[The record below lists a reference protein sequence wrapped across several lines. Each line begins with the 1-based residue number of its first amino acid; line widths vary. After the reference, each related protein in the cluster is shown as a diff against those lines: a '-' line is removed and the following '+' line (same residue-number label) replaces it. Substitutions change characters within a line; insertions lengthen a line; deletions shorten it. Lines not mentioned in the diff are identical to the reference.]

1 MPPSSTYFRR
11 HCIAFTVNNPT
22 QAFAPQLCA
31 ADKITFI
38 CHATCQHSGKV
49 YGYAR
54 CVDAHRWT
62 WWLEKLGQKD
72 TGNFRLDLEA
82 GDKYDR
88 AYYAG
93 RGVVVQMGEF
103 QPQGARNDLLAGAG
117 EQGEPSRQDELAK
130 TKKALDDAKATIR
143 RASAAAVGQR
153 TSQKAAMQRIKKL
166 EAEMAAQEKELVC
179 CKALLKARPRPS
191 SIDTERT
198 DARRRKMPRTSGMV
212 PAASA
217 SDNNRGKDTTKP
229 YTAQLQSTAPPAP
242 VLQAGQGTS
251 VCIYIFLPSPNF
263 GGIPVS
269 AGTARVVCGAHQ
281 TLGTLLSDGTL
292 PAGTW
297 FSDMDKNA
305 LDLAHSVFDDNLKPA
320 LLSICAYLPAG
331 DCVLSMDRYMTHWGV
346 TALQS
351 TRFFSAKLGVRIGEA
366 VAATGAGYAYTH
378 VTAPGVS
385 GSRAIP
391 PSRVLRNL
399 VSAGTR
405 FVRLEV
411 HLPAA
416 GSIAVEVDVKRT
428 EGTKTA
434 KTLRFGLATDTPV
447 EALVTLYKVA
457 PRGSLVQL
465 ESGSMVSAGT
475 RLRDLAV
482 SQQDGAVRLVVLPP
496 GDATDSDSEDDA

>member
-11 HCIAFTVNNPT
+11 HCITFTVNNPT
-22 QAFAPQLCA
+22 QAFTPQLCA

-38 CHATCQHSGKV
+38 CHATCEHSGKV

-54 CVDAHRWT
+54 CEDAHRWT
-62 WWLEKLGQKD
+62 WWLEKLGRKD
-72 TGNFRLDLEA
+72 RGNFRLDLEA

-88 AYYAG
+88 AYYAD
-93 RGVVVQMGEF
+93 RGVVVQVGEF
-103 QPQGARNDLLAGAG
+103 QAQGARNDLLAGAG
-117 EQGEPSRQDELAK
+117 EQGEPFRQDELAR
-130 TKKALDDAKATIR
+130 TKKALEDAKTTNR
-143 RASAAAVGQR
+143 RALAAAVGQR
-153 TSQKAAMQRIKKL
+153 TSHNAAKERLKKL
-166 EAEMAAQEKELVC
+166 EAEMAAQEKELVR
-179 CKALLKARPRPS
+179 CKALLKAQPRQSNVDTRRTGARP
-191 SIDTERT
+191 
-198 DARRRKMPRTSGMV
+198 RKMPRTSGMV

-242 VLQAGQGTS
+242 MQQAGQGTW
-251 VCIYIFLPSPNF
+251 VCIYMFLPSSNF
-263 GGIPVS
+263 GGIPVF
-269 AGTARVVCGAHQ
+269 AGTARVVCRAHQ
-281 TLGTLLSDGTL
+281 SLGTLLSDGTL
-292 PAGTW
+292 PEGTW
-297 FSDMDKNA
+297 FSDTDKNA

-320 LLSICAYLPAG
+320 LFSIFAYLPAG

-405 FVRLEV
+405 FVRFEV
-411 HLPAA
+411 HLPAE
-416 GSIAVEVDVKRT
+416 GSIPVEVDVKRT

-434 KTLRFGLATDTPV
+434 RMLYFGLAPDTPV

-457 PRGSLVQL
+457 PRGSIVYLA
-465 ESGSMVSAGT
+465 SGPMVDAKARVGN
-475 RLRDLAV
+475 LPV
-482 SQQDGAVRLVVLPP
+482 SQEGGPVRLVALPA

>member
-38 CHATCQHSGKV
+38 CHATCEHSGKV

-54 CVDAHRWT
+54 CDDAHRWT

-72 TGNFRLDLEA
+72 SGNFQLDLEA

-93 RGVVVQMGEF
+93 RGVVVQLGEF
-103 QPQGARNDLLAGAG
+103 QPEGTRNGLLAGEEG
-117 EQGEPSRQDELAK
+117 KQSCQEELAE

-143 RASAAAVGQR
+143 RASAAAVGQKS
-153 TSQKAAMQRIKKL
+153 SQKTAMQRIKKL
-166 EAEMAAQEKELVC
+166 EAEMAAQEKELVR
-179 CKALLKARPRPS
+179 CKALLKARPRQS
-191 SIDTERT
+191 SIETT
-198 DARRRKMPRTSGMV
+198 GSDARRRKMPRV
-212 PAASA
+212 EASA
-217 SDNNRGKDTTKP
+217 SHTPSEKSTTAP
-229 YTAQLQSTAPPAP
+229 YAAQLQGTTPS
-242 VLQAGQGTS
+242 GQGTW
-251 VCIYIFLPSPNF
+251 VCIYMFLPSPNF

-269 AGTARVVCGAHQ
+269 AGTTRVVCGAHQ

-292 PAGTW
+292 PEGTW

-366 VAATGAGYAYTH
+366 VAATGTGYAYTH

-385 GSRAIP
+385 GSRVIP
-391 PSRVLRNL
+391 PSRLLRNL
-399 VSAGTR
+399 VSAGTN

-434 KTLRFGLATDTPV
+434 RMLYFGLAPDTPV

-457 PRGSLVQL
+457 PRGSLVQF

-475 RLRDLAV
+475 RVRDLAV